1 MICVHTT
8 LLTGQ
13 LMYDILY
20 LTLLYLLNLLT
31 VLNLGY
37 LDIIY
42 NVKSEI
48 TGTGSRGA
56 IRV

>member
-1 MICVHTT
+1 
-8 LLTGQ
+8 
-13 LMYDILY
+13 MYDILY